1 MSTFLTQNTEVY
13 QAIEPATTN
22 ERYVVLFMPPNIY
35 NCTILP
41 LAFFARQQL
50 TWLMYCVF
58 LLMTRSSTL
67 LQLGVCFVLTACSV
81 QYDSQYGLR
90 LNPFERTIVAHDR
103 NEREVN
109 ATEHETTVVPTLEPQ
124 GFANSPMDYSIQGS
138 IELHFSNQ
146 AFNTESTVGQTFAT
160 EAMDAARV
168 QIVTHDL
175 NESAD
180 HEKFIQ
186 PERSMLMAWFMWGV
200 PVLLMLTG
208 AGFLLNFGL
217 HWYYLGKNRHANTA
231 TFIWAL
237 TVATS
242 VIVWFLNSLH
252 LGILAFLVGLVVL
265 LPLLVIQLI
274 RVVKDAILLNKIAT
288 KKTRREARRQ
298 DPKA

>member
-1 MSTFLTQNTEVY
+1 M
-13 QAIEPATTN
+13 I
-22 ERYVVLFMPPNIY
+22 
-35 NCTILP
+35 
-41 LAFFARQQL
+41 
-50 TWLMYCVF
+50 
-58 LLMTRSSTL
+58 RSSTL
-67 LQLGVCFVLTACSV
+67 LQLGVCLVLTACSV

-90 LNPFERTIVAHDR
+90 LNPLERTTVAHDR

-109 ATEHETTVVPTLEPQ
+109 AAEPEASVVPTLEPQ

-138 IELHFSNQ
+138 IELPFSIQ
-146 AFNTESTVGQTFAT
+146 AFQTESTVGQTFAT
-160 EAMDAARV
+160 EAMDAANV
-168 QIVTHDL
+168 QIVTHDA

-180 HEKFIQ
+180 HERLKQ
-186 PERSMLMAWFMWGV
+186 PERSMLTAWIMWGV

-208 AGFLLNFGL
+208 AEFLLNFGL
-217 HWYYLGKNRHANTA
+217 HWYYLGKNRRANTA

-237 TVATS
+237 TVAAS

-274 RVVKDAILLNKIAT
+274 RVIKDAILLHKIAT